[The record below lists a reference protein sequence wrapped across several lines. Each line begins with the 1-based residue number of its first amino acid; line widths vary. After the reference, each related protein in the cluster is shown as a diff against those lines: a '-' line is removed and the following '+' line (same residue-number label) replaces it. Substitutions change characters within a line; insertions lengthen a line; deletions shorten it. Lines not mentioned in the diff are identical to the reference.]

1 MKTLFILLL
10 SFLCMETFAQQD
22 QQESTLFSADILYNG
37 EVEQQYSRKHLDLP
51 YYMDKEYTNGRIVT
65 TQLISI
71 QSSTTDSHY
80 YLNIK

>member
-80 YLNIK
+80 